1 MLRVL
6 IEYWYIKDAVISLLI
21 ILIFFWIVF
30 KQLTYHLNAHF
41 SWNLLFWK
49 RSYLDNSIFQQGIIK
64 ICFLLQF
71 IPRKKPKG
79 ARWCWWPHRRKGWG
93 AGGRVVEDIVKND
106 LVETKHRPT
115 LFQLILFQRLC
126 RKSHGKSQKESEN
139 KRTKKLRAR
148 YFEELKQY
156 FYVGE
161 LFLVKRAEILFS
173 ILNDIMH

>member
-1 MLRVL
+1 
-6 IEYWYIKDAVISLLI
+6 
-21 ILIFFWIVF
+21 
-30 KQLTYHLNAHF
+30 
-41 SWNLLFWK
+41 
-49 RSYLDNSIFQQGIIK
+49 
-64 ICFLLQF
+64 
-71 IPRKKPKG
+71 
-79 ARWCWWPHRRKGWG
+79 
-93 AGGRVVEDIVKND
+93 VEDIVKND
-106 LVETKHRPT
+106 LVETKHWPT

>member
-71 IPRKKPKG
+71 IPRKKPKAELG
-79 ARWCWWPHRRKGWG
+79 DADGFTEEK
-93 AGGRVVEDIVKND
+93 V
-106 LVETKHRPT
+106 
-115 LFQLILFQRLC
+115 
-126 RKSHGKSQKESEN
+126 
-139 KRTKKLRAR
+139 
-148 YFEELKQY
+148 EELLE
-156 FYVGE
+156 E
-161 LFLVKRAEILFS
+161 LWRILS
-173 ILNDIMH
+173 RMI